1 MNDAQQPMSNL
12 SADDTA
18 LMALSNLSSGLWRIQ
33 ELLELLTYR
42 LETQHVLVETGRSR
56 WMGRSTREIELV
68 LAELRETELL
78 RAVDAQ
84 PVCEALGLPLD
95 TPLREI
101 AAVAPAPWDEVLSD
115 HRAAMSAAT
124 AELSTLSR
132 ANSEMLEASYRAV
145 QDTMDKFN
153 HAPDGND
160 TYTASGSRESR
171 RSRHLFDQKS

>member
-1 MNDAQQPMSNL
+1 MSV
-12 SADDTA
+12 DDDGLT
-18 LMALSNLSSGLWRIQ
+18 ALSNLSAGLWRIQ

-42 LETQHVLVETGRSR
+42 LETQHVMVESGRSR

-95 TPLREI
+95 TPLSEI
-101 AAVAPAPWDEVLSD
+101 AAAAPAPWNDVLAE
-115 HRAAMSAAT
+115 HRTAMTAAT

-132 ANSEMLEASYRAV
+132 ANSEMLEASYQAV
-145 QDTMDKFN
+145 QDTMDTFN
-153 HAPDGND
+153 HAPDGTD
-160 TYTASGSRESR
+160 TYTAQGARETR